1 MTRSHR
7 RRILTGSDTQ
17 KRNSGCRSS
26 FALFM
31 VLRCDA
37 FSISAAIYDTDNG
50 NSHRIAVHRI
60 EHDKIVDW
68 HLVHPHA
75 FPWLP
80 VYRSIAGR
88 HEIKG
93 AYLLADA
100 VHLIPR
106 RVGYEQF
113 LRDIGVDILQTV
125 QSLRRIDNVV
135 RITHMPNS
143 LASSASTSSAV

>member
-1 MTRSHR
+1 MM
-7 RRILTGSDTQ
+7 IMIYDT
-17 KRNSGCRSS
+17 
-26 FALFM
+26 F
-31 VLRCDA
+31 D
-37 FSISAAIYDTDNG
+37 ISAAIHNTDDGNG
-50 NSHRIAVHRI
+50 LRIAVYRI
-60 EHDKIVDW
+60 EHDKIVDR

-80 VYRSIAGR
+80 IYQSIAGR

-93 AYLLADA
+93 AYFIADA

-106 RVGYEQF
+106 CVGYQQF

-143 LASSASTSSAV
+143 LASSASTSSTV

>member
-1 MTRSHR
+1 MM
-7 RRILTGSDTQ
+7 IMIYDT
-17 KRNSGCRSS
+17 
-26 FALFM
+26 F
-31 VLRCDA
+31 D
-37 FSISAAIYDTDNG
+37 ISAAIHDTNDGNG
-50 NSHRIAVHRI
+50 QRIAFRRI
-60 EHDKIVDW
+60 EHDIIVDC

-80 VYRSIAGR
+80 IYRSIAGR
-88 HEIKG
+88 HGIKG
-93 AYLLADA
+93 AYFFADA

-106 RVGYEQF
+106 CVGYQQF

>member
-1 MTRSHR
+1 M
-7 RRILTGSDTQ
+7 TGSDMQ
-17 KRNSGCRSS
+17 KRNSACRSS
-26 FALFM
+26 FVLFKI
-31 VLRCDA
+31 LRCDA
-37 FSISAAIYDTDNG
+37 FDISAAIYDTDNG
-50 NSHRIAVHRI
+50 NSHRITVYCI
-60 EHDKIVDW
+60 EHDKIVDR

-75 FPWLP
+75 FTWLP
-80 VYRSIAGR
+80 IYRSIAGR

-93 AYLLADA
+93 AYFFADA

-106 RVGYEQF
+106 CVGYQQF